1 MGGCQELKPT
11 FGQRRDSRGATGSH
25 LCPRCR
31 GRQHLEIFS
40 PAPGRRAL
48 LALQPQGT
56 DSPALSH
63 QEVSVEQPVLV
74 GSEAHQHRGTDLQ
87 VLSHQEAS
95 VEQPILG
102 TVSQVLHLVGSEGQQ
117 TQGTGSPAQ
126 DHSFPSQLQQFQ
138 ISVQMGTHSP
148 APKLLLANPLLQCQM
163 SVLSHPRAPLFH
175 NQHPRYL
182 RPLSAPSL
190 LLKTA
195 RRGLSPPTN
204 STEDHLGS
212 DKEDPE
218 THRRSSRGSP
228 SGHSLVSQLPASDS
242 PSPHP
247 HPDPSLPHRN
257 QRYPPQP
264 TLRQQTNSAS

>member
-11 FGQRRDSRGATGSH
+11 FEQRRDSRGDTGSH

-31 GRQHLEIFS
+31 GRQHQETFS

-48 LALQPQGT
+48 PALQPQGT

-63 QEVSVEQPVLV
+63 LEDSVEQQILV
-74 GSEAHQHRGTDLQ
+74 GSEAHQHQGTDLQ
-87 VLSHQEAS
+87 VLSHQEGS

-102 TVSQVLHLVGSEGQQ
+102 TVSQVLHLVGSEGHQ
-117 TQGTGSPAQ
+117 TQGTGLLAQ
-126 DHSFPSQLQQFQ
+126 DHSSPSQLQQSQ
-138 ISVQMGTHSP
+138 NSIQMGTPSQ
-148 APKLLLANPLLQCQM
+148 APKVLLANPLLQCRM
-163 SVLSHPRAPLFH
+163 SVLSHPRAPSFH
-175 NQHPRYL
+175 NQHLQYL

-190 LLKTA
+190 LLKTG
-195 RRGLSPPTN
+195 RRGRPLPTS
-204 STEDHLGS
+204 STLDHPS

-218 THRRSSRGSP
+218 THHRSSRGSP

-257 QRYPPQP
+257 QRSPPQP
-264 TLRQQTNSAS
+264 TRRQTNSAS

>member
-31 GRQHLEIFS
+31 GRQHQEIFS

-48 LALQPQGT
+48 LALQPQGA

-63 QEVSVEQPVLV
+63 PEDSVEQQILV
-74 GSEAHQHRGTDLQ
+74 GSEAHQHQGIDLQ
-87 VLSHQEAS
+87 VLSHQEGS

-102 TVSQVLHLVGSEGQQ
+102 TVSQVLHQVGSEGQQ

-126 DHSFPSQLQQFQ
+126 DHSSPSQRQQSQ
-138 ISVQMGTHSP
+138 ISVQMGTPSQ

-163 SVLSHPRAPLFH
+163 SVLSHPRAPSFH
-175 NQHPRYL
+175 NQHPQYL
-182 RPLSAPSL
+182 RPLSVPSP
-190 LLKTA
+190 LLKPA
-195 RRGLSPPTN
+195 HRGRPPPTS
-204 STEDHLGS
+204 STLDHPS

-218 THRRSSRGSP
+218 THHRSSRGSP

-264 TLRQQTNSAS
+264 TPRQTNSAS

>member
-1 MGGCQELKPT
+1 M
-11 FGQRRDSRGATGSH
+11 
-25 LCPRCR
+25 
-31 GRQHLEIFS
+31 
-40 PAPGRRAL
+40 
-48 LALQPQGT
+48 
-56 DSPALSH
+56 
-63 QEVSVEQPVLV
+63 
-74 GSEAHQHRGTDLQ
+74 
-87 VLSHQEAS
+87 
-95 VEQPILG
+95 EQPILG

-204 STEDHLGS
+204 STEDHPGS